1 MPLSAP
7 RLWIVATPLG
17 NPGDLSPRARA
28 VLAEADLVLAEDTRR
43 AAALF
48 RQCGL
53 PARRMLS
60 FFDHNEEQRKDAVL
74 RLLREGKSVALISDA
89 GTPLLA
95 DPAFDAVYFQAL
107 LESLGGVAEARVNAA
122 GRSLVVA
129 YDGQPATWEKIA
141 FNLKHM
147 PEEAFP
153 ADHDAEQTVS
163 GAAVTAKALQ
173 LVKVV
178 VGLNCA

>member
-95 DPAFDAVYFQAL
+95 DPGY
-107 LESLGGVAEARVNAA
+107 R
-122 GRSLVVA
+122 LVRA
-129 YDGQPATWEKIA
+129 WSA
-141 FNLKHM
+141 
-147 PEEAFP
+147 
-153 ADHDAEQTVS
+153 
-163 GAAVTAKALQ
+163 
-173 LVKVV
+173 
-178 VGLNCA
+178 

>member
-1 MPLSAP
+1 MKQ
-7 RLWIVATPLG
+7 
-17 NPGDLSPRARA
+17 ARA
-28 VLAEADLVLAEDTRR
+28 FPE
-43 AAALF
+43 
-48 RQCGL
+48 
-53 PARRMLS
+53 PARVGHFRVAHTLP
-60 FFDHNEEQRKDAVL
+60 RRV
-74 RLLREGKSVALISDA
+74 RLKS
-89 GTPLLA
+89 PLLA

-107 LESLGGVAEARVNAA
+107 LESLGGVTEARVNAA

-163 GAAVTAKALQ
+163 GAAVTAKALLT
-173 LVKVV
+173 LVSQALPPPCHGSP
-178 VGLNCA
+178 GLGHGRRGHHQRHRKSYFPRHYCGDS